1 MLNIIAILFVIFGL
15 IGLFTLAIR
24 YLHSKSRLS
33 ETPLDTKSQSIVVE
47 PPIIIDSKRSI
58 INITNKGQRY
68 VILTG
73 PNNDILL
80 ENYPAMRMV
89 EPVEFE
95 TQDFE
100 RKNA

>member
-24 YLHSKSRLS
+24 YLHIKSRLS

-89 EPVEFE
+89 EPAEFE
-95 TQDFE
+95 PKDFE